1 VEQLKSS
8 NSKLAKDLLKI
19 LATKTNND
27 DELVRSIKKQDIL
40 RGTDYNKVYF
50 KDVDIQNK

>member
-27 DELVRSIKKQDIL
+27 DDLVRSIKKQDVL